1 MGLGATVFSRI
12 PGSLLIPEDH
22 MDLVDAIQFIG
33 KRFFDDCWTGTDEF
47 KTKIVV
53 PPPGQDQDGYDDT
66 GELLIPVA
74 DGVALL
80 QTTTNPF
87 YLFSEDQD
95 VIDLK
100 RGDGFVS
107 ELTPEE
113 RLSQVLKLLRRELV
127 EGKISSHILCLDGS
141 RWEVPDHFWSGIP
154 AMGVLRSGAI
164 DPSTTAIINRVDSS
178 HAPVAKADGIVAVR
192 DLLAEAAVGY
202 LFFPKED
209 IKTIGEDPSSRTK
222 RSSAKAESDC
232 RKWLIK
238 LIKDS
243 PQDAIYINDQLL
255 PEAQSKFPGLSKN
268 AFGRAKAIA
277 AEKFPAWTKKG
288 RRPFK

>member
-1 MGLGATVFSRI
+1 MGAIVFSRI
-12 PGSLLIPEDH
+12 PGILLIPKGH
-22 MDLVDAIQFIG
+22 MGLVGAIQFIG

-53 PPPGQDQDGYDDT
+53 PPREHDHDGYDDT

-74 DGVALL
+74 GGMAHL
-80 QTTTNPF
+80 QTTADPA
-87 YLFSEDQD
+87 YLFSDDQD

-100 RGDGFVS
+100 GGDGIDS

-113 RLSQVLKLLRRELV
+113 RLSQVLKLLRKELL
-127 EGKISSHILCLDGS
+127 EDQISSHLLCIDGS
-141 RWEVPDHFWSGIP
+141 QWDIPDHFWSGVP

-164 DPSTTAIINRVDSS
+164 DRSTAAIINRSVSLN
-178 HAPVAKADGIVAVR
+178 APAVR
-192 DLLAEAAVGY
+192 IDAMLTAQNPLVDVVVGY
-202 LFFPKED
+202 LFFLNID
-209 IKTIGEDPSSRTK
+209 IEAVGGDLASKRK

-232 RKWLIK
+232 RKWLTK

-255 PEAQSKFPGLSKN
+255 TEAQSKFPGLRKN
-268 AFGRAKAIA
+268 AFGRAKAKA
-277 AEKFPAWTKKG
+277 AEKFPAWTKQG
-288 RRPFK
+288 RRPNK